1 MGLFVEQRG
10 SVFLV
15 AVMCLL
21 LFGICAPFSGHDL
34 QRVMQIGIGA
44 CAVLYGLSVA
54 RVERLVDRPTA
65 LGLALIIGLV
75 QCLAPAPL
83 GQFRVECAEVAMLRV
98 GPRFAVAYDVE
109 VHEGPSR

>member
-21 LFGICAPFSGHDL
+21 FVGICAPFSGHDL

-44 CAVLYGLSVA
+44 CAVGIYIKIVGRSYGLRDS
-54 RVERLVDRPTA
+54 
-65 LGLALIIGLV
+65 
-75 QCLAPAPL
+75 APRGSQSAP
-83 GQFRVECAEVAMLRV
+83 
-98 GPRFAVAYDVE
+98 
-109 VHEGPSR
+109 S